1 LLQKSRA
8 VAQEKLPSGA
18 LGDYRI
24 YVYAFWT
31 LMCGLA
37 LGLLATW
44 AALDAGYGFGPLVV
58 GPWTAWP
65 QTGVPDIDPY
75 ARAALARRGEAP
87 PARGLGIAFVAR
99 TDSAGEP
106 LDGRCVYR
114 ISSPAPPA
122 RFWTLGLFDSDGAPL
137 VNDAQRYA
145 YTSGEILRR
154 EGGGFDIEVSRSA
167 LPGNWLSPGKA
178 RSFVI
183 ALRLYDT
190 SIDVAAKPDPSTF
203 PSIVRRFC
211 P

>member
-1 LLQKSRA
+1 MLQKSRA
-8 VAQEKLPSGA
+8 AAQQNLRPGSSGS
-18 LGDYRI
+18 YKI
-24 YVYAFWT
+24 YLYAFGT
-31 LMCGLA
+31 LICGLA

-44 AALDAGYGFGPLVV
+44 AALDAGYGFGPFVA

-87 PARGLGIAFVAR
+87 LARGLGIAFVAR
-99 TDSAGEP
+99 TNSAGEP

-122 RFWTLGLFDSDGAPL
+122 RFWSLGLFDTNGAPL
-137 VNDAQRYA
+137 ANDAQRYN

-154 EGGGFDIEVSRSA
+154 EGGGFDIEVTRSA
-167 LPGNWLSPGKA
+167 RPGNWLSPGKA

-183 ALRLYDT
+183 AMRLYDT
-190 SIDVAAKPDPSTF
+190 SIDVAAKPDPSAF
-203 PSIVRRFC
+203 PRIVRRFC